1 MKLITTPKQI
11 RTTET
16 EFKQYLET
24 KLTSDKVNIIWDIWD
39 LIKRNT
45 TVKLDIPNTY
55 FSSNTLVS
63 FIWVKEDVYFLQ
75 CNIINN
81 DNIQFLYLNK
91 HSSVLEFTNYERVKL
106 NKSTLNKSNLL
117 FINEILNVRV
127 PNVNRNNINLL
138 TDVTVL

>member
-1 MKLITTPKQI
+1 MKLITTPKRL

-16 EFKQYLET
+16 EFKSYLET
-24 KLTSDKVNIIWDIWD
+24 KLNIDNLNIVWDIWD

-45 TVKLDIPNTY
+45 TVKLDIPDVY
-55 FSSNTLVS
+55 FLNNTLVS
-63 FIWVKEDVYFLQ
+63 FIWVKEDIYFLQ

-91 HSSVLEFTNYERVKL
+91 HSRVLEFTNYERVRL
-106 NKSTLNKSNLL
+106 TKSTLTKTNLL

-127 PNVNRNNINLL
+127 PNINRNNINNLHEVVIL
-138 TDVTVL
+138 